1 MRLVYL
7 FTCLFLVS
15 GCAMQ
20 PLTPEQEAE
29 NNRQM
34 LEAARTMQGLNQ
46 PQQQGCTVV
55 DMGGGIYS
63 QSCR

>member
-7 FTCLFLVS
+7 LALVCLLA

-34 LEAARTMQGLNQ
+34 LEASRTLQGLNQ
-46 PQQQGCTVV
+46 PQHKSCTVV

-63 QSCR
+63 QSCP